1 MYYSLATWP
10 SVPRTY
16 EVTIFFV
23 KLGYWTLESNIA
35 VYHREKKIEKK
46 FKKFKVIKT
55 EEEIIERVYKWFQAL
70 DDNVFQT

>member
-16 EVTIFFV
+16 EVTIC
-23 KLGYWTLESNIA
+23 LSNWGIEHWKA
-35 VYHREKKIEKK
+35 ISLFITEKKKLR
-46 FKKFKVIKT
+46 KKFKVIKT
-55 EEEIIERVYKWFQAL
+55 EEAIIERVYKWFQAL